1 MKQKKNLWVNLLF
14 AAVVLVIAGV
24 LFYLRS
30 AGQSGST
37 LGAELI
43 YGDANTVQKISLD
56 KDAVYDID
64 TGYLTVHIEVKD
76 GAARFIDSPC
86 PDHICESFGW
96 ISQEDQT
103 ATCLPARA
111 VLTIVPLPEDMS
123 KRRIPMF
130 DETSRSHMDDDSTR
144 HIHRGHRPPEEKPW
158 RWTARPFLRRKLP
171 PPPRRLHR
179 PSRRSIPAGLPR
191 SQSPPAASR
200 MRIPARPTR
209 NEVLFC

>member
-30 AGQSGST
+30 AEQSGST
-37 LGAELI
+37 LGAELT

-111 VLTIVPLPEDMS
+111 VLTIVPL
-123 KRRIPMF
+123 
-130 DETSRSHMDDDSTR
+130 
-144 HIHRGHRPPEEKPW
+144 
-158 RWTARPFLRRKLP
+158 A
-171 PPPRRLHR
+171 
-179 PSRRSIPAGLPR
+179 
-191 SQSPPAASR
+191 
-200 MRIPARPTR
+200 
-209 NEVLFC
+209 